1 MQGVSESL
9 CDIKEKVRENRAV
22 RELGGGG
29 G

>member
-9 CDIKEKVRENRAV
+9 CDIKEEVRKNRAV